1 MSKLTLSIS
10 QSVIEE
16 AKEYAKSSGKSLSSI
31 VEEYLKTLPKDKKH
45 VSKKNSSKIVE
56 ELRGSVRMPEEFSS
70 YKELLEDA
78 LIEKYLKK

>member
-1 MSKLTLSIS
+1 MSKLTLSIN

-16 AKEYAKSSGKSLSSI
+16 AKAYAKASGKSLSSI
-31 VEEYLKTLPKDKKH
+31 VEEYLKSLSKDKGDSSQKH
-45 VSKKNSSKIVE
+45 PSSIVN
-56 ELRGSVRMPEEFSS
+56 ELKGSVRMPKDFSS